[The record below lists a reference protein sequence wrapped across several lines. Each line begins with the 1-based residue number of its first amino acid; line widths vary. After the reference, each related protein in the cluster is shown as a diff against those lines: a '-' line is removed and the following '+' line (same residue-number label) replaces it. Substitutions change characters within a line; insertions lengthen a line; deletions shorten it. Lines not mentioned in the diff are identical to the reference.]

1 MEWNSC
7 SYIPSLRSELDGSK
21 FCSILSDHYHRRQ
34 NCCYRCHHHLM
45 PAQLWCP
52 KKSKRA
58 RNSIGSGA
66 LCSSSLD
73 PHNSFAVGCRG
84 AERVHFA
91 PRLSLSVRVHIRDR
105 ERVFGWRSREHRQ
118 QGSSRSYLSVSVSVF
133 MFWWGQMWTQQQ
145 QQQWYCAVVVCLA
158 CPMNLLVQWKYLP
171 EDFSLLSS
179 ALSSSPPHPPIS
191 PAPEGN
197 FAFFIIITWLKIA
210 LSLLAR

>member
-1 MEWNSC
+1 MERTELKFLPFRF
-7 SYIPSLRSELDGSK
+7 YILDGSK
-21 FCSILSDHYHRRQ
+21 FCSILSDHYRRRQ
-34 NCCYRCHHHLM
+34 SCCYRCHHHLM
-45 PAQLWCP
+45 PAQLWCL
-52 KKSKRA
+52 KKVKERETLSVRVH
-58 RNSIGSGA
+58 SVH
-66 LCSSSLD
+66 CSSLD
-73 PHNSFAVGCRG
+73 PHNSLAVECRG

-91 PRLSLSVRVHIRDR
+91 PRLSLFLLSLSVRVHIRDR
-105 ERVFGWRSREHRQ
+105 KRECSGGGAESI
-118 QGSSRSYLSVSVSVF
+118 GSKAAAGAISLSLSVF

-197 FAFFIIITWLKIA
+197 FAFF
-210 LSLLAR
+210 LLLLPG